1 VIAVVQ
7 RVLSASVVVGG
18 KSVGAIDKGLVILVA
33 VQRRDTVDD
42 AAWLASRVVGL
53 RVFED
58 TDEKMNL
65 SCADVGGKLLVV
77 SNFTVAARTSKGRRP
92 SFDNAAPFEIGRE
105 LYQVFI
111 GRLQDSGIHVETGSY
126 GEAMAVNI
134 LNDGPITLIVESPE

>member
-111 GRLQDSGIHVETGSY
+111 GRLQDFGIHVETGSY